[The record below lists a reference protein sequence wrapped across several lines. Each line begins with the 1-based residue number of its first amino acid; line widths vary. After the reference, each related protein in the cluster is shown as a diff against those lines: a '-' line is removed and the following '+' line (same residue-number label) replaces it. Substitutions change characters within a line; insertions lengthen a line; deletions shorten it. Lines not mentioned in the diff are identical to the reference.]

1 MNKIF
6 TYLAV
11 PYRHSDPKVVEE
23 RFNLVNAVA
32 AQMMEDG
39 DFVFSPISHSHPIA
53 LAGNLPGDWKYW
65 EKYDRAML
73 ENCRRL
79 VVLCLPGW
87 RESEGVQAEM
97 KIAAELGLPVTYTNP
112 LYDEATL

>member
-11 PYRHSDPKVVEE
+11 PYRHKDPKVVEE
-23 RFNLVNAVA
+23 RFKLVNAVA

-53 LAGNLPGDWKYW
+53 LAGNLPGDWAYW

-73 ENCRRL
+73 ENCLRL

-97 KIAAELGLPVTYTNP
+97 KIASELGLPVTYVAP
-112 LYDEATL
+112 LE